1 MDKYLNPE
9 GRLNPSEFIRGG
21 SILIVASVI
30 LSLLQQTGIV
40 AIVVLANLLSLFLIY
55 PWVVMW
61 IKRYHEAGKP
71 GWFALIPLLLFIIG
85 FYFVSVFTFSDE
97 FKILME
103 AYESGVSQEELSALM
118 QELVKPKEILFLLV
132 TTLYS
137 LAFLHGFNKL
147 IKSDPNENEYGPA

>member
-1 MDKYLNPE
+1 MDKYLNPQ
-9 GRLNPSEFIRGG
+9 GRLNSSDFIRGG
-21 SILIVASVI
+21 SILIVAGVI

-40 AIVVLANLLSLFLIY
+40 TIMVLANLISLFLIY
-55 PWVVMW
+55 PWVVLW

-71 GWFALIPLLLFIIG
+71 GWYALIPFLLFIIG

-97 FKILME
+97 FKILIE

-118 QELVKPKEILFLLV
+118 QELVKPKEVLFLLV